1 MEPTTKNRIF
11 AIVDIAAKIL
21 GIFFIFG
28 AIYRLVC
35 LISPVD
41 FEMYLSFVIPAIT
54 SIITYYI
61 ARFMYTT
68 SFKQDKENDVL
79 HYQVIKHS
87 FKDEYDSLIECDK
100 NIVKYVISCILYLVY
115 IISTIVFI
123 TRLIQFVVP
132 ISYGET
138 VFISILLIIG
148 NTIHSKNIFY
158 ETFADIIMNIFA
170 KKK

>member
-11 AIVDIAAKIL
+11 AIVDIATKVI

-35 LISPVD
+35 LISPID

-54 SIITYYI
+54 SIITYYV

-68 SFKQDKENDVL
+68 SFKDADNDEM
-79 HYQVIKHS
+79 HYRVIKHS
-87 FKDEYDSLIECDK
+87 FKDEIDSLINCEK

-115 IISTIVFI
+115 ILSTIVFI
-123 TRLIQFVVP
+123 TRFIQFVVP
-132 ISYGET
+132 ISYGES

-148 NTIHSKNIFY
+148 NTILSKNIFY